1 MHRPTGCAGLSI
13 VTRFAILA
21 IGAYGVAILVK
32 DELAVQC
39 PVPVAVRTFREADG
53 RHRGVVS
60 VIAILAGLT
69 LFTLRALFARF
80 TLRAL
85 FALFALRALFA
96 RFALWTLFALFA
108 LRALF
113 ALFALR
119 ALFALFTLRAL
130 WTLFT
135 FRALWTLFALR
146 ALWTLFTLRALWTL
160 FALRALWTLFT
171 LRALWTLFAF
181 LAVVDGDRVRVAE
194 ADGVT
199 YNLATLLHGR
209 HGGDI
214 VRRVQQL
221 LQGGDVVV
229 HLVLP
234 LFEGGEAFFVVA
246 HRFPQGSVVVIVL
259 AGGKKGTCEET
270 SKEKQIVKFP

>member
-119 ALFALFTLRAL
+119 ALFALFT
-130 WTLFT
+130 
-135 FRALWTLFALR
+135 LR